1 MKYQTSH
8 KNYRLLVFAV
18 GIIATV
24 AYRIIIILNYYSSL
38 LVAIAWYIGT
48 IGFIWYFAH
57 RYRVQD
63 DRSDLIR
70 DRGLARKVSAGWSPG
85 SVIYFKKHKFKQGKM
100 ELYYDIYSFWSGF
113 SVCSCGWCNKV
124 SWLTGA
130 GIVKFIILL
139 IGS

>member
-1 MKYQTSH
+1 MVNNNKNMKYQASH
-8 KNYRLLVFAV
+8 KYYRLLVFAV

-70 DRGLARKVSAGWSPG
+70 DRELARKVKQGELTPDDRQALLYILKSTSSSKAKWNSIMIFIL
-85 SVIYFKKHKFKQGKM
+85 SVIALAYAIVV
-100 ELYYDIYSFWSGF
+100 DIIRL
-113 SVCSCGWCNKV
+113 VD
-124 SWLTGA
+124 
-130 GIVKFIILL
+130 
-139 IGS
+139 

>member
-1 MKYQTSH
+1 MVNNNKNMKYQASH
-8 KNYRLLVFAV
+8 KYYRLLVFAV

-70 DRGLARKVSAGWSPG
+70 DRELARKV
-85 SVIYFKKHKFKQGKM
+85 KQG
-100 ELYYDIYSFWSGF
+100 ELTPDDRQALLYILKSTSSSKAKWNSIMIFILSGIA
-113 SVCSCGWCNKV
+113 
-124 SWLTGA
+124 LA
-130 GIVKFIILL
+130 YAIVVDVIRLVD
-139 IGS
+139 